1 MRRTLQSCGAVE
13 SVELRESC
21 RICDTLSPQLRSSET
36 SDPQSDADL
45 AVLLM
50 LCGEFVKSG
59 EFRESCRAQGE
70 LSKKKKS
77 NSSKK
82 LS

>member
-1 MRRTLQSCGAVE
+1 VE
-13 SVELRESC
+13 GSGRAVELRES

-59 EFRESCRAQGE
+59 GFRESCRAQGE